1 MVMGFENQKGDRCWP
16 APLFKSNRRALDARR
31 DGYFERQVLRTSGER
46 WLAVCGQE
54 FLVGRFGREHVV
66 LVLEP

>member
-1 MVMGFENQKGDRCWP
+1 MPNWRHGAYPE
-16 APLFKSNRRALDARR
+16 NRRTLPARGIGHPRR

-54 FLVGRFGREHVV
+54 FLVSRFGREHVV